1 MNFTLGRDLASRP
14 IFSESFI
21 NDSEKLLIENCIY
34 IYMVTTEERTNIV
47 NSQVEYSN
55 ITQVQVIEESENSFS
70 ADFQDTTISISLIQ
84 GNEVQNFLK
93 LLDHNLDIYLDIT
106 GLSHHVWA
114 ILIKEALLLNLKI
127 KVMYNEPFTY
137 NPDSNKSQIYT
148 LSTNISPIKP
158 IPGFTVL
165 RTIGVSNFLFIPLLG
180 FEKRRFELMFNSVDP
195 PRNATFPVIG
205 VPGFKISFT
214 FETYFSNRKKLKED
228 GLWRNT
234 KYSAAN
240 CPFRLFYTLYDISNE
255 KNSELYKIALIGTKP
270 HALGAVLFYLMSGL
284 TVELLYDHPTRK
296 PGRSSGAHKLHIYHI
311 DLFKKFLEDKK
322 FVENG

>member
-1 MNFTLGRDLASRP
+1 MDFTFGRDLASRP

-21 NDSEKLLIENCIY
+21 NDSEKIFIKNCTHL
-34 IYMVTTEERTNIV
+34 YMVTTEERTNPV
-47 NSQVEYSN
+47 NSHVNYFN
-55 ITQVQVIEESENSFS
+55 VTQVKITEESENYFLI
-70 ADFQDTTISISLIQ
+70 DFNSKTILISLVKN
-84 GNEVQNFLK
+84 NEVQNFLK

-114 ILIKEALLLNLKI
+114 ILIKEALILNLKI
-127 KVMYNEPFTY
+127 KVMYNEPSTY
-137 NPDSNKSQIYT
+137 NPDSIKSQIYT

-165 RTIGVSNFLFIPLLG
+165 RTIGVSNFSFIPLLG
-180 FEKRRFELMFNSVDP
+180 FERRRFELMFNSVDP
-195 PRNATFPVIG
+195 PRNATFPIIG
-205 VPGFKISFT
+205 VPGFQIPFT

-240 CPFRLFYTLYDISNE
+240 CPFRLFYTLYDISKE

-284 TVELLYDHPTRK
+284 TIELLYDHPTRK
-296 PGRSSGAHKLHIYHI
+296 PGRSSGVHKLHVYHV
-311 DLFKKFLEDKK
+311 DLFKMFLDEKK
-322 FVENG
+322 LVKNG